1 MLKVNDLN
9 AYYEKSHILFDVTLD
24 IQEEEI
30 VSLVGRNGMG
40 KSTTLKA
47 IMGEVNPHG
56 SIIFK
61 GEQIAGLKTYEI
73 ANRGLGYVPEDR
85 AIFSN
90 LTVHQNLL
98 MGIKS
103 NQKSSRWTVEDI
115 FSLFPILKSRSEV
128 VAGNLS
134 GGEQQMLTLS
144 RTLMGDPDLI
154 MIDEPTEGLAPMIVE
169 LLVKMFEKIRD
180 RGISIFL
187 VEQKLTIVLKISNRI
202 FVMGHGNIVFE
213 GTLEDFNVNE
223 NIRREW
229 LEV

>member
-61 GEQIAGLKTYEI
+61 GEQIAGFKTYEI

-223 NIRREW
+223 NIRKEW

>member
-223 NIRREW
+223 NIRKEW

>member
-9 AYYEKSHILFDVTLD
+9 AYYEKSHILFDVTLGV
-24 IQEEEI
+24 QEEEI

-47 IMGEVNPHG
+47 IMGEVYPHG
-56 SIIFK
+56 SIMFK
-61 GEQIAGLKTYEI
+61 GEQIAGLQTYEI

-103 NQKSSRWTVEDI
+103 NQETNRWTVEDI
-115 FSLFPILKSRSEV
+115 FRLFPILKARSEV

-169 LLVKMFEKIRD
+169 LLVKMFEEIRD
-180 RGISIFL
+180 RGISILL

-213 GTLEDFNVNE
+213 GTLADFNLNE
-223 NIRREW
+223 NIRKEW

>member
-1 MLKVNDLN
+1 MLEVNDLN

-61 GEQIAGLKTYEI
+61 GEQIAGFKTYEI

-223 NIRREW
+223 NIRKEW

>member
-24 IQEEEI
+24 VQKEEI

-40 KSTTLKA
+40 KSTTLKV

-90 LTVHQNLL
+90 LTVYQNLL
-98 MGIKS
+98 MGMKS
-103 NQKSSRWTVEDI
+103 GQKTCRWPVEDM
-115 FSLFPILKSRSEV
+115 FSLYPILKSRTKV

-134 GGEQQMLTLS
+134 GGEQQMLALS
-144 RTLMGDPDLI
+144 RTLIGDPDLI

-169 LLVKMFEKIRD
+169 LLVKMFEEIRD
-180 RGISIFL
+180 RGISILL

-213 GTLEDFNVNE
+213 GTLEDFNINE
-223 NIRREW
+223 NIRKEW

>member
-1 MLKVNDLN
+1 
-9 AYYEKSHILFDVTLD
+9 
-24 IQEEEI
+24 
-30 VSLVGRNGMG
+30 VGRNGMG

-223 NIRREW
+223 NIRKEW

>member
-47 IMGEVNPHG
+47 IMGEINPHG

-103 NQKSSRWTVEDI
+103 NQKSGRWTVEDI
-115 FSLFPILKSRSEV
+115 FNLFPILKSRSEV

-169 LLVKMFEKIRD
+169 LLVKMFEEIRD
-180 RGISIFL
+180 RGISILL
-187 VEQKLTIVLKISNRI
+187 VEQKLTIVLKICNRI

-223 NIRREW
+223 NIRKEW

>member
-115 FSLFPILKSRSEV
+115 FNLFPILKSRSEV

-169 LLVKMFEKIRD
+169 LLVKMFEEIRD
-180 RGISIFL
+180 RGISILL

-223 NIRREW
+223 NIRKEW

>member
-1 MLKVNDLN
+1 MLQVNDLN
-9 AYYEKSHILFDVTLD
+9 AYYEKSHILFDVTLG

-90 LTVHQNLL
+90 ITVHENLL
-98 MGIKS
+98 MGIKK
-103 NQKSSRWTVEDI
+103 NQKTGRWTVEDI
-115 FSLFPILKSRSEV
+115 YSIFPILKSRSEV
-128 VAGNLS
+128 GAGNLS

-169 LLVKMFEKIRD
+169 LLVKMFEEIRD
-180 RGISIFL
+180 RGISILL
-187 VEQKLTIVLKISNRI
+187 VEQKLTIVLRISNRI

-213 GTLEDFNVNE
+213 GTLADFNLNE
-223 NIRREW
+223 NIRKEW